1 MTTTTTIVVCK
12 QDAEGN
18 LLGGASLQLTAEDGT
33 VTAAWISE
41 NGTPYLLPEL
51 TPDCIYQLSELKA
64 PADFALAEPIYF
76 RLTGDGMLQ
85 LLNITTEAD
94 GTSWTV
100 TGVAEELTDGRIVM
114 VDAYLGTGTLAT
126 TTTTEETTT
135 TTAEETTTTTMRRTD
150 SGNGEQTPTTTTTAE
165 TTTGGGTDH
174 DHHGNGSFH
183 HGKAFHRWRRN
194 GGKNHDHEKQRRLFV
209 RFVRRFVLPQHTR
222 SQQFAKDRRPQTD
235 RAAVQQCSAASA
247 HGSKPEAPVTA
258 GRTLKKVC
266 RE

>member
-1 MTTTTTIVVCK
+1 MVCK

-165 TTTGGGTDH
+165 TTTEAVQTTTTTGTAASTTAKRSTAGGG
-174 DHHGNGSFH
+174 
-183 HGKAFHRWRRN
+183 
-194 GGKNHDHEKQRRLFV
+194 
-209 RFVRRFVLPQHTR
+209 
-222 SQQFAKDRRPQTD
+222 
-235 RAAVQQCSAASA
+235 
-247 HGSKPEAPVTA
+247 TA
-258 GRTLKKVC
+258 GRTTTT
-266 RE
+266 RSNGGYSSGSSGGSYYRSTPESAIRQRPATAD